1 MPFLKKEWTLA
12 AMVWQDPQSVFEL
25 SQKVFTQA
33 QNRWMDL
40 IQLLIMVFDEELQI
54 IENIWKSIL
63 SQKHTMCIEKV
74 GCQKLVKNYQQNK
87 SQKIL

>member
-33 QNRWMDL
+33 QNRRMDL
-40 IQLLIMVFDEELQI
+40 IQLLIKVFDEELQI
-54 IENIWKSIL
+54 IENIWRWIL
-63 SQKHTMCIEKV
+63 SQKHTMSIEKV